1 MGAIHQQG
9 VSRHLRLQALLCL
22 LGCMNAL
29 HVSPHMRLGA
39 PESCQSGRAR
49 APCAVAT
56 LESTDVVEV
65 TRTEETVEQLNS
77 LSLHAHRCHSIGSDA
92 PPAVDPFALVHEQ
105 LEPLSAIVRSQLDA
119 ESHTL
124 GDASQHFFGAGAARE
139 GKRVRPVL
147 VLLMAQ
153 ATQAA
158 ASKDTHVIDVELE
171 RRVQLASITEMIH
184 TASLIHD
191 DVLDAADTRRGDSAV
206 HKLFSNKAAVLSGD
220 FLLAR
225 ASVALARL
233 GHAQVTR
240 EMAKSLEALVQ
251 GELMQL
257 KSTPE
262 QRLSMQ
268 YYLTKSYCKTASLM
282 AYSCKSSALLS
293 GHALESEVTMAAEKF
308 GYHFGIAFQV
318 IDDLLDF
325 TGTSETLGKPG
336 LQDMQLGLSTAP
348 VLYAAESH
356 PPLKAL
362 IQRKFG
368 EPGDV
373 QSACE
378 MVLRSDGLQRTKGLA
393 SFHAQAAV
401 DAVCSFP
408 ASEARDGL
416 IRLCHVVL
424 SRSS

>member
-49 APCAVAT
+49 APCAVVT

-77 LSLHAHRCHSIGSDA
+77 LSLQTHRCHSISSDA
-92 PPAVDPFALVHEQ
+92 PPQVDPFALVHEQ

-124 GDASQHFFGAGAARE
+124 GDASQHFFGVGAARE

-158 ASKDTHVIDVELE
+158 NTQDAQGGDME

-233 GHAQVTR
+233 GHAQVT
-240 EMAKSLEALVQ
+240 
-251 GELMQL
+251 
-257 KSTPE
+257 
-262 QRLSMQ
+262 
-268 YYLTKSYCKTASLM
+268 
-282 AYSCKSSALLS
+282 
-293 GHALESEVTMAAEKF
+293 
-308 GYHFGIAFQV
+308 
-318 IDDLLDF
+318 
-325 TGTSETLGKPG
+325 
-336 LQDMQLGLSTAP
+336 
-348 VLYAAESH
+348 
-356 PPLKAL
+356 
-362 IQRKFG
+362 
-368 EPGDV
+368 
-373 QSACE
+373 
-378 MVLRSDGLQRTKGLA
+378 
-393 SFHAQAAV
+393 
-401 DAVCSFP
+401 
-408 ASEARDGL
+408 
-416 IRLCHVVL
+416 
-424 SRSS
+424 